1 MQRIGIPLY
10 APMVQSGNEFMK
22 NLKAVIGTIA
32 CAVMIAGSAL
42 TVNAEEGTEIANT
55 PVNANDKSREYEGI
69 RGVTP
74 EIMNT
79 VTQTTPGGIN
89 IYGYQ
94 PGYGVNPI
102 TGEFLC
108 HQWAPEYLTAI
119 DAMGVT
125 NEMSQYDKC
134 VTIANYLC
142 EVLEYGGGQFGQ
154 IALAEGGAACGGYA
168 NAFQEICLA
177 LGIKCE
183 YIGSDEM
190 NHAWNEV
197 YIDGVTYYVDVT
209 WMDTVHDNKYLMSTT
224 LWPDHTGGKAE
235 HPIDAN
241 IFDDQFGKISAT
253 NELDGSEVTI
263 TYTPANR

>member
-1 MQRIGIPLY
+1 
-10 APMVQSGNEFMK
+10 MK

-32 CAVMIAGSAL
+32 CAVMIAGSAM
-42 TVNAEEGTEIANT
+42 TVCAEEGTEIT
-55 PVNANDKSREYEGI
+55 NAPDDALITVREGEGI

-74 EIMNT
+74 EIMNV

-89 IYGYQ
+89 IYGYE
-94 PGYGVNPI
+94 PTGGVNPF
-102 TGEFLC
+102 TGELLC
-108 HQWAPEYLTAI
+108 CQWQPEYLTAI

-142 EVLEYGGGQFGQ
+142 DHIEYATKDGQIGHQFGFM
-154 IALAEGGAACGGYA
+154 ALKDGTAVCGGYA
-168 NAFQEICLA
+168 DAFQKICLA

-183 YIGSDEM
+183 YIGSIEM
-190 NHAWNEV
+190 NHGWNEV
-197 YIDGVTYYVDVT
+197 YIDGTTYYVDVT
-209 WMDTVHDNKYLMSTT
+209 YMDTGNRSKEYLMSTT
-224 LWPDHTGGKAE
+224 LWTDHTGGKPE
-235 HPIDAN
+235 HIVDINMFEQPY
-241 IFDDQFGKISAT
+241 SVTTAT

>member
-1 MQRIGIPLY
+1 
-10 APMVQSGNEFMK
+10 MK

-42 TVNAEEGTEIANT
+42 TVNAEEGTVIANA
-55 PVNANDKSREYEGI
+55 VREGESI

-74 EIMNT
+74 EIMNV
-79 VTQTTPGGIN
+79 VTQTTPRGIN

-94 PGYGVNPI
+94 PEHGVNPI

-108 HQWAPEYLTAI
+108 HQWEPEYLTAI
-119 DAMGVT
+119 DAMGIT

-134 VTIANYLC
+134 VTVANYLC
-142 EVLEYGGGQFGQ
+142 DHIEYATKDGQIGHQFGYL
-154 IALAEGGAACGGYA
+154 ALKDGTAVCGGYVD
-168 NAFQEICLA
+168 AFQKICLA

-190 NHAWNEV
+190 CHAWNEV

-209 WMDTVHDNKYLMSTT
+209 YMDTGRRSKEYLMSTT
-224 LWPDHTGGKAE
+224 LWGDHTGGVAR
-235 HPIDAN
+235 PIDVN
-241 IFDDQFGKISAT
+241 IFDDPFGEISAT

-263 TYTPANR
+263 TYTPGNR